1 LEKGIKPMTYQ
12 FKFEKIMTLKEREK
26 DEALSVY
33 NESVKRFEQAAEK
46 LYELMKRKEDLEEYQ
61 SRRLVEGLPV
71 QEVRHHQQF
80 IVNLQKSIDQYQ
92 RMVMNARNHMN
103 FNQEKLLQKNIEVK
117 KYVKIKE
124 KGEIE
129 FLELL
134 KQDEAK
140 EMDDISIQQF
150 VHRGV

>member
-1 LEKGIKPMTYQ
+1 MTYQ

-117 KYVKIKE
+117 KYVEIKE

>member
-1 LEKGIKPMTYQ
+1 MAYQ

-26 DEALSVY
+26 DEALSIY
-33 NESVKRFEQAAEK
+33 NESVKRFEQTAEK

-61 SRRLVEGLPV
+61 SRRLSEGLPV
-71 QEVRHHQQF
+71 QEIRHHQQF
-80 IVNLQKSIDQYQ
+80 IANLQKSIDQYQ
-92 RMVMNARNHMN
+92 KMVMNARNHMT

-124 KGEIE
+124 KDKIE
-129 FLELL
+129 FLDLL

-140 EMDDISIQQF
+140 VMDDISIQQF